1 VSGVVFDGVS
11 VHFGS
16 VAALTDLDLDVAD
29 GELLVLLGPSGC
41 GKSTALRSVAGLEE
55 PDAGTISIG
64 GRVVNGLD
72 PKTRDVAM
80 VFQSYALY
88 PHKSVRDNIAFP
100 LRTRGVPRA
109 ERDRLVDEA
118 AASLGLDGL
127 LDRKPGAL
135 SGGQR
140 QRVALAR
147 AIVRR
152 PAVFLMDEPLSNL
165 DAALRL
171 HTRAELV
178 ELHRRLAATFLYV
191 THDQVEAMTMGT
203 RVAVLSEGR
212 LQQVAPPQEV
222 YDRPANTFV
231 ARFIGS
237 PPMNLLPGSLVAHG
251 GAPAVQVAAGAFAL
265 PAGHA
270 ASGTAAATLAKAPT
284 TAGDVLVGFRPEDVV
299 LTGAGQGALQAK
311 VRVVE
316 SLGYERHVL
325 CHVEGADDV
334 VGGGDVVVR
343 TPATAVLPGDGESV
357 GLDVPPGRLHL
368 FDVATTRRLGT

>member
-1 VSGVVFDGVS
+1 VAGVVFDGVS
-11 VHFGS
+11 VRFGS
-16 VAALTDLDLDVAD
+16 VAALSDLDLVVAD

-55 PDAGTISIG
+55 PDEGTISIG

-72 PKTRDVAM
+72 PKSRDIAM

-100 LRTRGVPRA
+100 LRTRRVPKA

-118 AASLGLDGL
+118 ATSLGLDGL

-237 PPMNLLPGSLVAHG
+237 PPMNLLPGALVTDG
-251 GAPAVQVAAGAFAL
+251 GAPGVRMAAGTFVL
-265 PAGHA
+265 PAGHG
-270 ASGTAAATLAKAPT
+270 ASGTGATLAKEPT
-284 TAGDVLVGFRPEDVV
+284 TASDVLVGFRPEDVV
-299 LTGAGQGALQAK
+299 LTAAGQGALRAK

-316 SLGYERHVL
+316 SLGYERHIL
-325 CHVEGADDV
+325 CHVDGAHDV

-343 TPATAVLPGDGESV
+343 TPAAAAIPADGESV
-357 GLDVPPGRLHL
+357 GIDVPPGRLHL
-368 FDVATTRRLGT
+368 FDAATTRRLGA

>member
-1 VSGVVFDGVS
+1 VAGVVFDGVT
-11 VHFGS
+11 VRFGS
-16 VAALTDLDLDVAD
+16 VTALSDLSLDVAD

-55 PDAGTISIG
+55 PDDGTISIG
-64 GRVVNGLD
+64 GRIVNGLD
-72 PKTRDVAM
+72 PKARDLAM

-100 LRTRGVPRA
+100 LRTRGVPKA
-109 ERDRLVDEA
+109 ERQRLVDEA
-118 AASLGLDGL
+118 AGSLGLEGL

-178 ELHRRLAATFLYV
+178 ELHRTLAATFLYV

-237 PPMNLLPGSLVAHG
+237 PPMNLLPGALVVD
-251 GAPAVQVAAGAFAL
+251 GATRSVQVAAGTFAL
-265 PAGHA
+265 PSGPSAAGTT
-270 ASGTAAATLAKAPT
+270 TAVLAKEPT

-299 LTGAGQGALQAK
+299 LTTAGQGSLRAK

-334 VGGGDVVVR
+334 AGRGDVVVR
-343 TPATAVLPGDGESV
+343 TPAMAAIPADGETV
-357 GLDVPPGRLHL
+357 GLGVAPDRLHL
-368 FDVATTRRLGT
+368 FDTATTRRLGA